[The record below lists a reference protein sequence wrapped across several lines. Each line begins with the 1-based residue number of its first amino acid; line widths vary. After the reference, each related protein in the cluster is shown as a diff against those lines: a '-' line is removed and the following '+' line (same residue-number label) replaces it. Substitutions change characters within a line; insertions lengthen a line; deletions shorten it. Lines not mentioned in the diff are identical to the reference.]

1 MKIINSLRSLG
12 IDMINSR
19 LEGDA
24 GLTISLAPTIYTLFS
39 KHLNFSSSEP
49 TWINR
54 DRFITKAVLK

>member
-1 MKIINSLRSLG
+1 MDMKIINARRSLG

-39 KHLNFSSSEP
+39 KHLNF
-49 TWINR
+49 W
-54 DRFITKAVLK
+54 